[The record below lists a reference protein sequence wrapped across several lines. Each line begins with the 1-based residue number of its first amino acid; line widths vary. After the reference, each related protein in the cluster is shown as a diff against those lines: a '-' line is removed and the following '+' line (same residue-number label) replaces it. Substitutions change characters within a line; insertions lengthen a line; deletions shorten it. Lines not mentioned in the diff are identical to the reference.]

1 MNNLNARHFIFIIL
15 GTSIVA
21 LKTYPNI
28 IVKYGGRD
36 SWIAVSIA
44 SLLILLF
51 TVYIL
56 WICKKTNTYN
66 IFEIYSSTLGQ
77 RLGTICLFLFIFA
90 LFLTLIECASI
101 ESSAVHQNMLLDSP
115 PWYILLFFI
124 VIAIYSVGKGL
135 RSIIVITILG
145 IIFIMFAGINLGI
158 MTIKYKESKYLFPI
172 LENGLDLN
180 FGIATLKSLGGY
192 AGITI
197 FLPFLVNINEKE
209 KSKLIR
215 NSIIALIIV
224 IQMEIVSM
232 TGVITT
238 FGANRAI
245 NIWYPKLIQTQL
257 VSYFGFLESG
267 EFFVML
273 QIVGGWFVK
282 YILTFYGLINLLK
295 KFDLINKYSI
305 YIISIL
311 TFLFSFLI
319 SKNSFMLLKFL
330 VYYNYISLVNF
341 IIIPF
346 MVYTIF
352 LIKHNIKN
360 PNNKK

>member
-1 MNNLNARHFIFIIL
+1 MDKLNARHFIFIIL

-28 IVKYGGRD
+28 IIDYGGRD

-66 IFEIYSSTLGQ
+66 ILKIYNSALGQ
-77 RLGTICLFLFIFA
+77 RLGTIFLFLFIFT
-90 LFLTLIECASI
+90 LLLTLIESSSI
-101 ESSAVHQNMLLDSP
+101 EANAMHQNMLLETP

-124 VIAIYSVGKGL
+124 VVAIYSVSKGIP
-135 RSIIVITILG
+135 SIIIITILG
-145 IIFIMFAGINLGI
+145 IMFIMFAGINLGI

-180 FGIATLKSLGGY
+180 FWIATLKSLGTY
-192 AGITI
+192 AGVVI
-197 FLPFLVNINEKE
+197 FLPFLVNIDEKE
-209 KSKLIR
+209 QHKLMK
-215 NSIIALIIV
+215 NSIIGLIIV
-224 IQMEIVSM
+224 IQMEIISM

-238 FGANRAI
+238 FGPKRAMS
-245 NIWYPKLIQTQL
+245 IWYPKLIQTQL

-273 QIVGGWFVK
+273 QMVGGWFIK
-282 YILTFYGLINLLK
+282 YILAFYGLINLLK
-295 KFDLINKYSI
+295 EFNLISKYSI
-305 YIISIL
+305 YIISVL

-319 SKNSFMLLKFL
+319 SKNSFILLKFL
-330 VYYNYISLVNF
+330 IYYNYISLVNF

-346 MVYTIF
+346 IVYTIF
-352 LIKHNIKN
+352 LIKFNVKN
-360 PNNKK
+360 SNN

>member
-1 MNNLNARHFIFIIL
+1 MDKLNARHFIFIIL

-21 LKTYPNI
+21 LKTYPHI
-28 IVKYGGRD
+28 IIKYGGRD

-51 TVYIL
+51 TIYVL

-66 IFEIYSSTLGQ
+66 LFQIYSSALGQ
-77 RLGTICLFLFIFA
+77 RLGTIFLFLFIFT
-90 LFLTLIECASI
+90 LFLTLIESSSI
-101 ESSAVHQNMLLDSP
+101 EANAMHQNMLLESP

-124 VIAIYSVGKGL
+124 VVAIYSVSKGL
-135 RSIIVITILG
+135 RPIIIVSILG
-145 IIFIMFAGINLGI
+145 IMFIMFAGVNLGI
-158 MTIKYKESKYLFPI
+158 MTIKYKKSKYLFPI

-180 FGIATLKSLGGY
+180 FWIATLKSLGSY
-192 AGITI
+192 AGTAIP
-197 FLPFLVNINEKE
+197 LSFLVNINDKE
-209 KSKLIR
+209 KSKLIK

-232 TGVITT
+232 TGIITT
-238 FGANRAI
+238 FGPNRAL

-273 QIVGGWFVK
+273 QMVGGWFVK

-295 KFDLINKYSI
+295 EFNLINKYSI
-305 YIISIL
+305 YIISVL

-319 SKNSFMLLKFL
+319 SKNSFTLLKFL
-330 VYYNYISLVNF
+330 IYYNYISLVNF

-346 MVYTIF
+346 IVYTIF
-352 LIKHNIKN
+352 LIKYNIKN
-360 PNNKK
+360 PKN

>member
-1 MNNLNARHFIFIIL
+1 MDKLNARHFIFIIL

-28 IVKYGGRD
+28 IIDYGGRD

-66 IFEIYSSTLGQ
+66 ILEIYSSALGQ
-77 RLGTICLFLFIFA
+77 RFGTIFLFLFIFT
-90 LFLTLIECASI
+90 LFLTLIESSSI
-101 ESSAVHQNMLLDSP
+101 EANAMHQNMLLETP

-124 VIAIYSVGKGL
+124 VVAIYSVSKGIP
-135 RSIIVITILG
+135 SIIIITILG
-145 IIFIMFAGINLGI
+145 IMFIMFAGINLGI

-180 FGIATLKSLGGY
+180 FWIATLKSLGSY
-192 AGITI
+192 AGVVI
-197 FLPFLVNINEKE
+197 FLPFLVNIDEKE
-209 KSKLIR
+209 QHKLMK
-215 NSIIALIIV
+215 NSIIGLIIV
-224 IQMEIVSM
+224 IQMEIISM

-238 FGANRAI
+238 FGPKRAMS
-245 NIWYPKLIQTQL
+245 IWYPKLIQTQL

-273 QIVGGWFVK
+273 QMVGGWFIK
-282 YILTFYGLINLLK
+282 YILAFYGLINLLK
-295 KFDLINKYSI
+295 EFNLISKYSV
-305 YIISIL
+305 YIISVL

-319 SKNSFMLLKFL
+319 SKNSFILLKFL
-330 VYYNYISLVNF
+330 IHYNYISLVNF

-346 MVYTIF
+346 IVYTIF
-352 LIKHNIKN
+352 LIKFNVKN
-360 PNNKK
+360 SNN

>member
-1 MNNLNARHFIFIIL
+1 MDKLNARHFIFIIL

-28 IVKYGGRD
+28 IIDYGGRD

-66 IFEIYSSTLGQ
+66 ILEIYNSALGQ
-77 RLGTICLFLFIFA
+77 RLGTIFLFLFIFT
-90 LFLTLIECASI
+90 LLLTLIESSSI
-101 ESSAVHQNMLLDSP
+101 EANAMHQNMLLETP

-124 VIAIYSVGKGL
+124 VVAIYSVSKGIP
-135 RSIIVITILG
+135 SIIIITILG
-145 IIFIMFAGINLGI
+145 IMFIMFAGINLGI

-180 FGIATLKSLGGY
+180 FWIATLKSLGTY
-192 AGITI
+192 AGVVI
-197 FLPFLVNINEKE
+197 FLPFLVNIDEKE
-209 KSKLIR
+209 QHKLMK

-224 IQMEIVSM
+224 IQMEIISM

-238 FGANRAI
+238 FGPKRAMS
-245 NIWYPKLIQTQL
+245 IWYPKLIQTQL

-273 QIVGGWFVK
+273 QMVGGWFIK
-282 YILTFYGLINLLK
+282 YILAFYGLINLLK
-295 KFDLINKYSI
+295 EFNLISKYSI
-305 YIISIL
+305 YIISVL

-319 SKNSFMLLKFL
+319 SKNSFILLKFL
-330 VYYNYISLVNF
+330 IYYNYISLVNF

-346 MVYTIF
+346 IVYTIF
-352 LIKHNIKN
+352 LIKFNVKN
-360 PNNKK
+360 SNN

>member
-1 MNNLNARHFIFIIL
+1 MDKLNARHFIFIIL
-15 GTSIVA
+15 GTSIVT

-28 IVKYGGRD
+28 IIDYGGRD

-66 IFEIYSSTLGQ
+66 ILEIYSSALGQ
-77 RLGTICLFLFIFA
+77 RFGTIFLFLFIFT
-90 LFLTLIECASI
+90 LFLTLIESSSI
-101 ESSAVHQNMLLDSP
+101 EANAMHQNMLLETP

-124 VIAIYSVGKGL
+124 VVAIYSVSKGIP
-135 RSIIVITILG
+135 SIIIITILG
-145 IIFIMFAGINLGI
+145 IMFIMFAGINLGI

-180 FGIATLKSLGGY
+180 FWIATLKSLGSY
-192 AGITI
+192 AGVVI
-197 FLPFLVNINEKE
+197 FLPFLVNIDEKE
-209 KSKLIR
+209 QHKLMK
-215 NSIIALIIV
+215 NSIIGLIIV
-224 IQMEIVSM
+224 IQMEIISM

-238 FGANRAI
+238 FGPKRAMS
-245 NIWYPKLIQTQL
+245 IWYPKLIQTQL

-273 QIVGGWFVK
+273 QMVGGWFIK
-282 YILTFYGLINLLK
+282 YILAFYGLINLLK
-295 KFDLINKYSI
+295 EFNLISKYSV
-305 YIISIL
+305 YIISVL

-319 SKNSFMLLKFL
+319 SKNSFILLKFL
-330 VYYNYISLVNF
+330 IYYNYISLVNF

-346 MVYTIF
+346 IVYTIF
-352 LIKHNIKN
+352 LIKFNVKN
-360 PNNKK
+360 SNN

>member
-1 MNNLNARHFIFIIL
+1 MDKLNARHFIFIIL

-28 IVKYGGRD
+28 IIDYGGRD

-66 IFEIYSSTLGQ
+66 ILEIYSSALGQ
-77 RLGTICLFLFIFA
+77 RLGTIFLFLFIFT
-90 LFLTLIECASI
+90 LFLTLIESSSI
-101 ESSAVHQNMLLDSP
+101 EANAMHQNMLLETP

-124 VIAIYSVGKGL
+124 VVAIYSVSKGIP
-135 RSIIVITILG
+135 SIIIISILG
-145 IIFIMFAGINLGI
+145 IMFIMFAGINLGI

-180 FGIATLKSLGGY
+180 FWIATLKSLGTY
-192 AGITI
+192 AGVVI
-197 FLPFLVNINEKE
+197 FLPFLVNIDEKE
-209 KSKLIR
+209 QHKLMK

-224 IQMEIVSM
+224 IQMEIISM

-238 FGANRAI
+238 FGPKRAMS
-245 NIWYPKLIQTQL
+245 IWYPKLIQTQL

-273 QIVGGWFVK
+273 QIVGGWFIK
-282 YILTFYGLINLLK
+282 YILAFYGLINLLK
-295 KFDLINKYSI
+295 EFNLISKYSI
-305 YIISIL
+305 YIISVL

-319 SKNSFMLLKFL
+319 SKNSFILLKFL
-330 VYYNYISLVNF
+330 IYYNYISLVNF

-346 MVYTIF
+346 IVYTIF
-352 LIKHNIKN
+352 LIKFNVKN
-360 PNNKK
+360 SNN

>member
-1 MNNLNARHFIFIIL
+1 MDKLNARHFIFIIL

-28 IVKYGGRD
+28 IIDYGGRD

-66 IFEIYSSTLGQ
+66 ILEIYNSALGQ
-77 RLGTICLFLFIFA
+77 RLGTIFLFLFIFT
-90 LFLTLIECASI
+90 LLLTLIESSSI
-101 ESSAVHQNMLLDSP
+101 EANAMHQNMLLETP

-124 VIAIYSVGKGL
+124 VVAIYSVSKGIP
-135 RSIIVITILG
+135 SIIIITILG
-145 IIFIMFAGINLGI
+145 IMFIMFAGINLGI

-180 FGIATLKSLGGY
+180 FWIATLKSLGTY
-192 AGITI
+192 AGVVI
-197 FLPFLVNINEKE
+197 FLPFLVNIDEKE
-209 KSKLIR
+209 QHKLMK

-224 IQMEIVSM
+224 IQMEIISM

-238 FGANRAI
+238 FGPDRAM

-273 QIVGGWFVK
+273 QIVGGWFIK
-282 YILTFYGLINLLK
+282 YILTFYGLIALLK
-295 KFDLINKYSI
+295 EFNLISKYSI
-305 YIISIL
+305 YIISVL

-319 SKNSFMLLKFL
+319 SKNGFTLLKFL
-330 VYYNYISLVNF
+330 IYYNYISLVNF

-346 MVYTIF
+346 IVYTIF
-352 LIKHNIKN
+352 LIKFNVKN
-360 PNNKK
+360 SNN